1 MVRRFLFAFIALL
14 MALATAAVWAPLT
27 VLSAITPANGL
38 REIHGIAYGE
48 NPRHRLDVVAP
59 VEPSSG
65 RPVVVFFYGGAWQEG
80 DRAQY
85 RFVARSLASRGWVT
99 IVPDYR
105 VHPEARFPDFLEDGA
120 AAVRWARDHAAEYGG
135 NPSRLFLM
143 GHSAGAY
150 NAAMLAL
157 DARWLHGVGLD
168 PARDVRGWI
177 GLSGP
182 YDFLPIVD
190 PVVQIVFGPRD
201 RWPATQPI
209 AYVSANSPPALLL
222 TGEADERVRP
232 GNSVRLAAALRAVKV
247 PVQLITF
254 PEAGHART
262 LMALWPWPTGDVPVL
277 EAVAAFIRE
286 WSPRRRQDRMPS
298 LGD

>member
-1 MVRRFLFAFIALL
+1 MFRRFLLAFFGLL
-14 MALATAAVWAPLT
+14 TALAAVAAWAPLA
-27 VLSAITPANGL
+27 VLSAVTPATGL

-48 NPRHRLDVVAP
+48 HPRHRLDVAAP
-59 VEPSSG
+59 VEPSRG

-85 RFVARSLASRGWVT
+85 RFVSRSLAARGWVT
-99 IVPDYR
+99 VVPDYR
-105 VHPEARFPDFLEDGA
+105 VHPEARFPDFLQDSA
-120 AAVRWARDHAAEYGG
+120 AAVRWARDHAAEHGG
-135 NPSRLFLM
+135 DPTRLFLM

-157 DARWLHGVGLD
+157 DARWLRGAGLD

-190 PVVQIVFGPRD
+190 SVVQTVFGPRE

-209 AYVSANSPPALLL
+209 AYVSTGSPPALLF

-232 GNSVRLAAALRAVKV
+232 GNSVRLAAALRAVKA
-247 PVQLITF
+247 PVRLITF
-254 PEAGHART
+254 PGAGHVRT
-262 LMALWPWPTGDVPVL
+262 LMALWPWSAGDVRVL
-277 EAVAAFIRE
+277 EAVTAFIRE
-286 WSPRRRQDRMPS
+286 WSPPPD
-298 LGD
+298 GGG